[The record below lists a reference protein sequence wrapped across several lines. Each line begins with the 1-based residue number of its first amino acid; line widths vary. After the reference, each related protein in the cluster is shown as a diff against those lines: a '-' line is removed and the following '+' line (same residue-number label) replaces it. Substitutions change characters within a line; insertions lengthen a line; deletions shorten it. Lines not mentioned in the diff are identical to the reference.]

1 MRTKTGFVL
10 KDVCGE
16 KIVVAEGRENID
28 FTKIISMNDSAAYL
42 WEKVQDIDFDEETL
56 KTLLCDEYDV
66 VDEATALAD
75 SKTIANQWL
84 EAGIIK

>member
-1 MRTKTGFVL
+1 MRIKTGFVL
-10 KDVCGE
+10 KNVCGE

-42 WEKVQDIDFDEETL
+42 WEKVQNIDFDVETL
-56 KTLLCDEYDV
+56 KKLLCDEYD

-75 SKTIANQWL
+75 SKIIANQWL

>member
-42 WEKVQDIDFDEETL
+42 WEKVQNIDFDVETL
-56 KTLLCDEYDV
+56 KKLLCDEYD

-75 SKTIANQWL
+75 SKIIANQWL

>member
-42 WEKVQDIDFDEETL
+42 WEKVQDMDFDVETL
-56 KTLLCDEYDV
+56 KSLLRDEYDV
-66 VDEATALAD
+66 DEAMALAD

>member
-1 MRTKTGFVL
+1 MRTKTGLVL

-42 WEKVQDIDFDEETL
+42 WEKVQDIDFDVETL
-56 KTLLCDEYDV
+56 KSLLCDEYD

>member
-42 WEKVQDIDFDEETL
+42 WEKVQNMDTPIRD
-56 KTLLCDEYDV
+56 K
-66 VDEATALAD
+66 
-75 SKTIANQWL
+75 IA
-84 EAGIIK
+84 ISCI

>member
-42 WEKVQDIDFDEETL
+42 WEKVQNIDFDVETL
-56 KTLLCDEYDV
+56 KKLLCDEYD

-75 SKTIANQWL
+75 SKTIVNQWH

>member
-42 WEKVQDIDFDEETL
+42 WEKVQDMDFDVETL
-56 KTLLCDEYDV
+56 KTLLCD
-66 VDEATALAD
+66 
-75 SKTIANQWL
+75 
-84 EAGIIK
+84 

>member
-1 MRTKTGFVL
+1 MRIKTGFVL
-10 KDVCGE
+10 KNVCGE

-42 WEKVQDIDFDEETL
+42 WEKVQNIDFDVETL
-56 KTLLCDEYDV
+56 KKLLCDEYD

-75 SKTIANQWL
+75 SKTIVNQWL

>member
-42 WEKVQDIDFDEETL
+42 WEKVQNMDFES
-56 KTLLCDEYDV
+56 LLCDEYD

>member
-66 VDEATALAD
+66 DEATLRLD

>member
-10 KDVCGE
+10 KNVCGE

-42 WEKVQDIDFDEETL
+42 WEKVQNIDFDVETL
-56 KTLLCDEYDV
+56 KKLLCDEYD

-75 SKTIANQWL
+75 SKTIVNQWL

>member
-42 WEKVQDIDFDEETL
+42 WEKVQNIDFDVETL
-56 KTLLCDEYDV
+56 KKLLCEEYD

-75 SKTIANQWL
+75 SKTIVNQWL

>member
-42 WEKVQDIDFDEETL
+42 WEKVQNIDFDVETL
-56 KTLLCDEYDV
+56 KKLLCDEYD

-75 SKTIANQWL
+75 SKTIVNQWL